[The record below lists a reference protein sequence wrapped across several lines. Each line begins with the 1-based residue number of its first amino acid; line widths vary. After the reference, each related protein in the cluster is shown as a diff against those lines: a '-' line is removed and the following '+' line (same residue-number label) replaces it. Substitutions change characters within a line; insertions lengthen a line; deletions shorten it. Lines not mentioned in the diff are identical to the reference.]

1 VLSASGKLRRWT
13 LAIFIAV
20 FGVYMLASS
29 REPAWGDGR
38 SMWEVADRLVQHG
51 KIDIKTRWPEDIPAG
66 QGGKIYSINPIG
78 VSLVHVPG
86 AAGAALTHKLA
97 PEKDVLL
104 RPIFTHVG
112 PAAMGALACVM
123 FFLLLVDLGRSKR
136 TASLCTAILA
146 CATTTF
152 VYARMPYSEILQLA
166 CFMGLFRQTLKLS
179 SEPTRKEALWWGVWA
194 GALLNAKYVFAL
206 AIVGAAVLVAWT
218 LRKQRPE
225 LVRVLGWASVTG
237 APLVVLAL
245 VYNYLRWGD
254 VTASGYGPYLSAFF
268 GGSIFDG
275 AWGMLASPN
284 KSAVLYSPPLLLALL
299 GWPAAIRAH
308 RTLGLALLLIVL
320 PTFIVYCTYRSWS
333 GDYAWGPRFFVW
345 AVPVLL
351 VGIAW
356 FVDEMGR
363 WKRAFVGFVVA
374 CGIVVQ
380 LLGSALYWDHF
391 IRIAIDA
398 KNQWLGNPNRSGSY
412 IAERGR
418 GHCDSCFEDT
428 YEITWTP
435 AFQPIAGHWWLVKS
449 IARGDEDWQTAQ
461 KDAPWRTYTQ
471 LEMNLAAS
479 YPRARIDW
487 WGLLWIK
494 DAPKTRPLGI
504 FLLLLFAA
512 TSGFGIWRWIRLHR
526 SGNKETDAE
535 GRARSSS

>member
-1 VLSASGKLRRWT
+1 
-13 LAIFIAV
+13 
-20 FGVYMLASS
+20 
-29 REPAWGDGR
+29 
-38 SMWEVADRLVQHG
+38 
-51 KIDIKTRWPEDIPAG
+51 
-66 QGGKIYSINPIG
+66 
-78 VSLVHVPG
+78 
-86 AAGAALTHKLA
+86 
-97 PEKDVLL
+97 
-104 RPIFTHVG
+104 
-112 PAAMGALACVM
+112 
-123 FFLLLVDLGRSKR
+123 
-136 TASLCTAILA
+136 
-146 CATTTF
+146 
-152 VYARMPYSEILQLA
+152 
-166 CFMGLFRQTLKLS
+166 
-179 SEPTRKEALWWGVWA
+179 
-194 GALLNAKYVFAL
+194 
-206 AIVGAAVLVAWT
+206 
-218 LRKQRPE
+218 
-225 LVRVLGWASVTG
+225 
-237 APLVVLAL
+237 
-245 VYNYLRWGD
+245 
-254 VTASGYGPYLSAFF
+254 
-268 GGSIFDG
+268 
-275 AWGMLASPN
+275 MLASPN